1 MAGLI
6 PFNRRNSILSREFG
20 NFYNMIDDFFN
31 SNWPYER
38 SFLQGSFR
46 MDVREDDKEYLIEA
60 ELPGIDKKD
69 ISLEVNEGRVTISV
83 DRKEEFSEEKDN
95 YIHRER
101 RHSSMC
107 RSVYL
112 ADAEDEGIK
121 ANLDNG
127 ILKISVPKKDSGRKA
142 RRIEIE

>member
-1 MAGLI
+1 
-6 PFNRRNSILSREFG
+6 
-20 NFYNMIDDFFN
+20 
-31 SNWPYER
+31 
-38 SFLQGSFR
+38 
-46 MDVREDDKEYLIEA
+46 
-60 ELPGIDKKD
+60 
-69 ISLEVNEGRVTISV
+69 VTISV
-83 DRKEEFSEEKDN
+83 DRKEEISEEKDN